1 MSINKIINKTF
12 SIVNNHIV
20 LPSEYYK
27 SIWDGANKFWHI
39 RSFNLDVVN
48 LGSNSGV
55 HAFDYSDTKLL
66 GMNWALGPQSLV
78 HDFSILKNYFSYLKE
93 NATVIITLS
102 PFSCLVSS
110 YNKQQNFKYY
120 TFLHPATIQDF
131 DESEHIR
138 ALTLKKQ
145 NVLRV
150 APLHTLKGLL
160 RSYKRC
166 VSSKI
171 HSCDYKNNASN
182 FIESWKKQFGI
193 SDLDACLSRKHLQ
206 EQKLRANNLSEM
218 IDFCLERELRPV
230 LIIPPIHPELRK
242 YFTDSFVEHYI
253 NDFLKKGNTQG
264 AIFKHYMF
272 DKRFNSDKYFL
283 NSLFLNK
290 KGAKKFTKIV
300 LADIGV
306 I

>member
-27 SIWDGANKFWHI
+27 SIWGGANKFWHI
-39 RSFNLDVVN
+39 RNFNLDVVN

-93 NATVIITLS
+93 NATVIITLF

>member
-1 MSINKIINKTF
+1 
-12 SIVNNHIV
+12 
-20 LPSEYYK
+20 
-27 SIWDGANKFWHI
+27 
-39 RSFNLDVVN
+39 
-48 LGSNSGV
+48 
-55 HAFDYSDTKLL
+55 
-66 GMNWALGPQSLV
+66 
-78 HDFSILKNYFSYLKE
+78 
-93 NATVIITLS
+93 
-102 PFSCLVSS
+102 
-110 YNKQQNFKYY
+110 
-120 TFLHPATIQDF
+120 
-131 DESEHIR
+131 
-138 ALTLKKQ
+138 
-145 NVLRV
+145 
-150 APLHTLKGLL
+150 
-160 RSYKRC
+160 
-166 VSSKI
+166 
-171 HSCDYKNNASN
+171 
-182 FIESWKKQFGI
+182 
-193 SDLDACLSRKHLQ
+193 
-206 EQKLRANNLSEM
+206 M